1 MNAELIEN
9 WANPVKPNDI
19 IFILGDIAFGG
30 ASVFEE
36 IVPKLNGQKYLV
48 LGNHDYKNV
57 RERYRE
63 WFVDVAPKMFI
74 SIDGQPI
81 ILNHEPLLCFGG
93 QMNNRTWHFFGHVHT
108 SKTESQ
114 GSDYK
119 LVRTMCTPSM
129 YDVGADFNDFTPIK
143 WQEVR
148 DIVLRQIEKNK
159 NFLQLWESEHMKYT
173 YQEDELGIENDYQ
186 LIDAL
191 KKYKCSNMEEL
202 DILLYYSY
210 GIRLIDRRKRI
221 SE

>member
-1 MNAELIEN
+1 
-9 WANPVKPNDI
+9 
-19 IFILGDIAFGG
+19 
-30 ASVFEE
+30 
-36 IVPKLNGQKYLV
+36 
-48 LGNHDYKNV
+48 
-57 RERYRE
+57 
-63 WFVDVAPKMFI
+63 
-74 SIDGQPI
+74 
-81 ILNHEPLLCFGG
+81 
-93 QMNNRTWHFFGHVHT
+93 MNNRTWHFFGHVHT

-173 YQEDELGIENDYQ
+173 YEEDELGIENDYQ
-186 LIDAL
+186 LMDAL

-202 DILLYYSY
+202 DTLLYYSY
-210 GIRLIDRRKRI
+210 GVRLIDRRKRI